1 MKMGAYEVIAV
12 KRGWVIREVIGR
24 EGVFAMAELIVFT
37 DFEKL
42 CDWIK
47 ENIKPLD

>member
-1 MKMGAYEVIAV
+1 MGDYEISAV
-12 KRGWVIREVIGR
+12 RNGWMVNKSLDRGS
-24 EGVFAMAELIVFT
+24 VFSKDDLIVFT